1 MVEWSCEEDGK
12 QALRDNRTYDTWQE
26 GLLLIFKVVLA
37 NKPFILS
44 VYRSVSREQIETY
57 LFGLTC
63 ELIENV
69 VEEKSVGR
77 NVSAEEKRF
86 IAEVYKYSFVGIML
100 DWVKQG
106 MKERPEVLV
115 DKLGTAL
122 CGSVE
127 NSVGNFE
134 RKKRGQKRE
143 RKVLYY
149 GKETY
154 RKRYRSAGS
163 GSSGSRRGSCRG
175 KGSKEAE
182 RKKERDCGARGA
194 GAERIPQYGAWK
206 IREKL

>member
-1 MVEWSCEEDGK
+1 MSNTTKKALEASLKRLMLEKPFEKITINDLTRDCGISRMTFYNHFRDIYDLVEWSCEEDGK

-26 GLLLIFKVVLA
+26 GLLLIFKAVLA

-143 RKVLYY
+143 
-149 GKETY
+149 
-154 RKRYRSAGS
+154 
-163 GSSGSRRGSCRG
+163 
-175 KGSKEAE
+175 
-182 RKKERDCGARGA
+182 
-194 GAERIPQYGAWK
+194 
-206 IREKL
+206 